1 MFANDADFKNDLVA
15 HKIYS
20 SWQFIQFAQENI
32 NIAEYCYNTINQI
45 MEKLNNK
52 AKRWEQE
59 LFSDSGKTGITQDDL
74 PDLSLYTA
82 GLKVDP
88 WFLFYKLLRDFYQ
101 YAANSFDSMSQIV
114 NEALLANQSRPIDS
128 VGFSYMRNCLKR
140 DYLKIFPKMT
150 NWFNTTAENEE
161 FEYLTAVNNRTKHTA
176 GIKIDLSIGIFGS
189 HSSAQIGSFCRKNTP
204 HEEKELLDKIS
215 KTREFLDESWHDF
228 LSVLCDEYQSNTYI
242 ENRRHAIG
250 GVHQQISEDDPTQN
264 FSYAY
269 IPVEGE
275 FASMSDSIRILLV
288 SGEGDNVRA
297 DNCTFEHILV
307 KDTAKDKILG
317 QYKMKDK
324 PSEDCLLSYR
334 EYIKDTKNVGK
345 WIEWLRYQE
354 KNKIYWKSPF
364 FDIETTTLPKKNKPS
379 E

>member
-1 MFANDADFKNDLVA
+1 MFANDADFKNDLIA

-32 NIAEYCYNTINQI
+32 NIAEYCYSTINQI
-45 MEKLNNK
+45 VEKLNNK
-52 AKRWEQE
+52 VGRWEQE

-82 GLKVDP
+82 GQKVDP
-88 WFLFYKLLRDFYQ
+88 WFLFYKLFRDFYQ

-114 NEALLANQSRPIDS
+114 NEALLANQSKPIDS
-128 VGFSYMRNCLKR
+128 VGFAYMRKCLKR
-140 DYLKIFPKMT
+140 DYLNTFPKMA
-150 NWFNTTAENEE
+150 NWFNTTAENKE

-189 HSSAQIGSFCRKNTP
+189 HSFAQIGSFFRKNTP
-204 HEEKELLDKIS
+204 HENKELLGKIS
-215 KTREFLDESWHDF
+215 ETMEFVNKSWDEF
-228 LSVLCDEYQSNTYI
+228 LSVLYDEYQSNTYT

-250 GVHQQISEDDPTQN
+250 GIGQQISEDDPTQS

-275 FASMSDSIRILLV
+275 FASMPDSIRILLV
-288 SGEGDNVRA
+288 SGEGDSVRA

-334 EYIKDTKNVGK
+334 EYIKDTEKVGQ

-354 KNKIYWKSPF
+354 KNKIYLKSPF